1 MMINLD
7 LASGTRP
14 SLESL
19 WAYVATSMR
28 FPGNPNARHYEGE
41 RARKELVR
49 LRKNLGMA
57 FGVSASHLAI
67 TSGGT
72 EANALAILGAVRG
85 LRGKGL
91 LPEGAE
97 VLISEAEHASLTE
110 LAPQLQEWG
119 VSLRTF
125 PITEKGSVRVD
136 DVVAAVTDATVV
148 VSIAALF
155 GETGT
160 MPPVREIFTKLRLV
174 VRDTPLLLHTDAS
187 QACMHHDVSP
197 QRLAADLV
205 TVDGQKIYGPKGVGL
220 LMGPGV
226 SMLAPLFGGT
236 VLRPGTPPLPLIAAF
251 DAAVQKIVLRRK
263 ERLQQLSHVRS
274 RLIAAIISAFPDARL
289 VTKQENLNTHIIAV
303 AFPGVDGEYLAAYLS
318 QRNIL
323 VATRSACSEGEE
335 APAYVSMFGE
345 DARSVIRFSFDERCS
360 TRDIQQLRYTLIE
373 FKKLV
378 DRGVGRTYSEATTY
392 AD

>member
-14 SLESL
+14 SITSL
-19 WAYVATSMR
+19 WAYVATSLT
-28 FPGNPNARHYEGE
+28 FPGNPNARHSEGE
-41 RARKELVR
+41 RARKEVLR
-49 LRKNLGMA
+49 LRKSLGMA
-57 FGVSASHLAI
+57 LGVSASHLVI

-72 EANALAILGAVRG
+72 EANALAILGAIRG
-85 LRGKGL
+85 LRARGI

-97 VLISEAEHASLTE
+97 VLMSEAEHASLSE
-110 LAPQLQEWG
+110 LRGQLQEWG
-119 VSLRTF
+119 VTLTTF
-125 PITEKGSVRVD
+125 PITDKGSVRIE
-136 DVVAAVTDATVV
+136 DVLAVFTDRTVV

-155 GETGT
+155 GEVGT
-160 MPPVREIFTKLRLV
+160 MPPVREIFMQLRAKE
-174 VRDTPLLLHTDAS
+174 RSTPLLLHSDAS

-205 TVDGQKIYGPKGVGL
+205 TIDAQKIYGPKGVGL

-226 SMLAPLFGGT
+226 SELTSLFGGT

-251 DAAVQKIVLRRK
+251 EAAVRNIVLRRK
-263 ERLQQLSHVRS
+263 ERLHRLAGIRSQLVSSITDV
-274 RLIAAIISAFPDARL
+274 FPEARF
-289 VTKQENLNTHIIAV
+289 VSKREGTHILSV
-303 AFPGVDGEYLAAYLS
+303 AFPGIDGEYLATYLS

-335 APAYVSMFGE
+335 SPAYSRIFGE
-345 DARSVIRFSFDERCS
+345 HAKSVIRFSFSERNS
-360 TRDIQQLRYTLIE
+360 KRDAQHLRYALTG
-373 FKKLV
+373 FKTLV
-378 DRGVGRTYSEATTY
+378 DRGVGRTYSESTTY